1 MNAAVDN
8 PLDLPPQTL
17 RAIEQARSA
26 AAYTRYRFEIARSL
40 AFAAMGIT
48 FVGLGAFVLAGKAPL
63 PDVVRWGIAGMG
75 LVTAWSG
82 VILIYWFIITWV
94 RSGRQGS
101 LRSPFGNPLCA
112 GSWRARLIALA
123 VCLLFVFGEASLLN
137 LLRGRVPDAVYY
149 GILIWGTRLCAA
161 LGVGFYIYRYTR
173 VPFWE
178 YLAYA
183 AALTGTWGV
192 YMFASPRLATTSPLP
207 ACCSALAMAAAVVA
221 TGSILKRQR
230 EWRQETGAMYVDGN
244 DVDSNGIDSDGVATE
259 TLS

>member
-1 MNAAVDN
+1 
-8 PLDLPPQTL
+8 
-17 RAIEQARSA
+17 
-26 AAYTRYRFEIARSL
+26 
-40 AFAAMGIT
+40 
-48 FVGLGAFVLAGKAPL
+48 
-63 PDVVRWGIAGMG
+63 
-75 LVTAWSG
+75 
-82 VILIYWFIITWV
+82 VILVYWFIITWV

-101 LRSPFGNPLCA
+101 LRSPFGHPKYA

-123 VCLLFVFGEASLLN
+123 VCLSFVFGEAVLLN

-161 LGVGFYIYRYTR
+161 MGVGFYVYRYTR

-178 YLAYA
+178 YLVYA

-207 ACCSALAMAAAVVA
+207 ACGAALAIVGAVIA

-230 EWRQETGAMYVDGN
+230 QWRQETGALNVDG
-244 DVDSNGIDSDGVATE
+244 DGVGSGGIDSEGVAAE